1 VGALYAKR
9 ELLEALPPWQGGGNM
24 IRHVSFEETT
34 YSPPPARFE
43 AGTAILAG
51 AHGLGAAIRYLERI
65 GLDAIHAHEQRLL
78 AYAMDALRTVPGL
91 RLIGTAPDKASVVSF
106 VVDGVDSSRLGE
118 LLDAAGIAVR
128 VGHHC
133 AQPTMARFGVAESVQ
148 MSLALYSTVG
158 DVDALIVAVHE
169 GARALRHTG

>member
-9 ELLEALPPWQGGGNM
+9 ELLEAMPPWQGGGNM
-24 IRHVSFEETT
+24 IRHVSFEETI

-65 GLDAIHAHEQRLL
+65 VLDAIHAHEQRLL
-78 AYAMDALRTVPGL
+78 AYAMDAPRTVPGL
-91 RLIGTAPDKASVVSF
+91 RLIGAAPDKASVVSF

-148 MSLALYSTVG
+148 MSLALYNTVG

-169 GARALRHTG
+169 GARELRHTG